1 MVARSVPDG
10 HGRNVVNVILVDF
23 RGFDTAGR
31 DHRAR
36 RRVDRRGGARPGRA
50 ASGGGPRR
58 GATARRPT
66 CDGSP
71 FVDVSVRVVFHA
83 VVMMSLWLL
92 FAGHNQPGGGFV
104 GGLLAG
110 SAITLRYI
118 AGGID
123 EVRGRSRFR
132 PWTVLGAGLLLAAGT
147 AAAPLLAGGAV
158 LDVGLATLD
167 LPLIGAVKLS
177 SALAFDAGV
186 YLAVVGMVLMAFE
199 AFGDDPAEA
208 TP

>member
-1 MVARSVPDG
+1 M
-10 HGRNVVNVILVDF
+10 
-23 RGFDTAGR
+23 
-31 DHRAR
+31 
-36 RRVDRRGGARPGRA
+36 
-50 ASGGGPRR
+50 
-58 GATARRPT
+58 
-66 CDGSP
+66 
-71 FVDVSVRVVFHA
+71 RVVFHA
-83 VVMMSLWLL
+83 VLLMSLWLL

-147 AAAPLLAGGAV
+147 AAVPLLAGGGV
-158 LDVGLATLD
+158 LEVGFASLD
-167 LPLIGAVKLS
+167 LPAHRHGQVS
-177 SALAFDAGV
+177 SALVFDTGV

-208 TP
+208 AS